1 MLSPLVIRVRGRF
14 AIQPAHFTE
23 RHGALVII
31 VLGESVVDIGIGAE
45 GHPVTV
51 SLALSAVLGLAL
63 TAALW
68 WAYFGA
74 EDDERAERAMVA
86 ADPAARPALALAAYF
101 YAYIPM
107 LLGIVALAS
116 GVKQAIV
123 RTGSTLPAGPCVAM
137 GCGVALFL
145 AGSAAFRHAL
155 RIGPERYRL
164 AAAALALAA
173 SAVGVTLSV
182 AAEMALLTV
191 IVAAV
196 LVAEKRAVAA
206 RYRGRMIERYTLPEM
221 GRVWSD
227 AHKYELWCRVEVL
240 VLEAQARAGTVPAES
255 VEPVRSAQSPT
266 PEAVAAVEAVTDH
279 DVIAF
284 LTAWADNTEPRSA
297 AAWVHYGMT
306 SSDLLDTALAV
317 QLAEASDL
325 LIAKATGLVA
335 VLRDH
340 ALAHRDTL
348 RPGRTHGIH
357 AEPDVWGHR
366 VADFAFAMARS
377 RDRLVRAREAVAV
390 GTLSGPVGSYSNID
404 PAIEAEV
411 MPALGLRPADVATQ
425 VVLRDGIAEWVSA
438 LAIAATVCEAVAL
451 EVRHGQ
457 RTEVRELAEPF
468 RSGQKG
474 SSAMP
479 HKQNPIRSERI
490 CGLARVVR
498 AYVTPVTEGI
508 PLWHERDISH
518 SSVERVALPDAAI
531 ATDYLLHLTTGLMSG
546 LTVDAAR
553 MRSNLDLT
561 GGLMYSSAVL
571 LELVSAGM
579 SREDAYALVQ
589 AAAME
594 TWDEGTPFRDTLRKQ
609 AATRGVVI
617 HERALDSAFRPERY
631 VARLAPVFER
641 LSRLS

>member
-1 MLSPLVIRVRGRF
+1 
-14 AIQPAHFTE
+14 
-23 RHGALVII
+23 
-31 VLGESVVDIGIGAE
+31 
-45 GHPVTV
+45 
-51 SLALSAVLGLAL
+51 
-63 TAALW
+63 
-68 WAYFGA
+68 
-74 EDDERAERAMVA
+74 
-86 ADPAARPALALAAYF
+86 
-101 YAYIPM
+101 
-107 LLGIVALAS
+107 
-116 GVKQAIV
+116 
-123 RTGSTLPAGPCVAM
+123 
-137 GCGVALFL
+137 
-145 AGSAAFRHAL
+145 
-155 RIGPERYRL
+155 
-164 AAAALALAA
+164 
-173 SAVGVTLSV
+173 
-182 AAEMALLTV
+182 
-191 IVAAV
+191 
-196 LVAEKRAVAA
+196 
-206 RYRGRMIERYTLPEM
+206 MIDRYTLPEM

-240 VLEAQARAGTVPAES
+240 VLEAHARAGTVPADS
-255 VEPVRSAQSPT
+255 VEPVRSAQIPT

-284 LTAWADNTEPRSA
+284 LTAWADNTTPRSA
-297 AAWVHYGMT
+297 AAYVHYGMT

-325 LIAKATGLVA
+325 LIAKATRLTA

-357 AEPDVWGHR
+357 AEPDTWGHR

-390 GTLSGPVGSYSNID
+390 GTLSGPVGTYSNID
-404 PAIEAEV
+404 PAIETEV
-411 MPALGLRPADVATQ
+411 MAALGLRPADVATQ
-425 VVLRDGIAEWVSA
+425 VVMRDGIAEWVGA
-438 LAIAATVCEAVAL
+438 LALAATVCEAVAL

-468 RSGQKG
+468 RAGQKG

-479 HKQNPIRSERI
+479 HKKNPIRSERI
-490 CGLARVVR
+490 AGLARMVR

-518 SSVERVALPDAAI
+518 SSVERIALPDAAI
-531 ATDYLLHLTTGLMSG
+531 ATDYLLHLTTGLIEG
-546 LTVDAAR
+546 LQVDAAR
-553 MRSNLDLT
+553 MRANLDVT
-561 GGLMYSSAVL
+561 HGLLYSSAVL

-594 TWDEGTPFRDTLRKQ
+594 TWETGIPFRDTLRKQ
-609 AATRGVVI
+609 AATRGQPLPDT
-617 HERALDSAFRPERY
+617 RLDSAFQPDRY

-641 LSRLS
+641 LTRLS